1 MRKTRFRPV
10 RRSLSRVGLLLT
22 VIGLGWALGLGTVSP
37 AAAEPPFGLPFA
49 MPAGASTWFVTQ
61 LYGNTVW
68 AYRNREDLYSAGQ
81 GLHFGIDFAARCGTP
96 VVAIGD
102 GVVVA
107 VDGPYGAAPHNV
119 VIEHANGYRSLY
131 GHLGQRSSLQVGQR
145 VRRGDQVG
153 VVGDPASPSC
163 DRAPHLHLEIRDRTM
178 SRAFNPVP
186 LIDADW
192 RRITLGF
199 GTDGSQFA
207 LPYEAPLQW
216 RTPWDQ
222 PEVRF
227 GGPALNSW
235 RDAWPPR

>member
-1 MRKTRFRPV
+1 MPGARRRGAHLFALAALLWATAAGTLAPGGVTVAEAPFRV
-10 RRSLSRVGLLLT
+10 
-22 VIGLGWALGLGTVSP
+22 
-37 AAAEPPFGLPFA
+37 PFA
-49 MPAGASTWFVTQ
+49 TEPGISTWFVTQ
-61 LYGNTVW
+61 FYGNTVW
-68 AYRNREDLYSAGQ
+68 AYRNREDLYAAGQ

-96 VVAIGD
+96 VVAVAD

-107 VDGPYGAAPHNV
+107 VDGPYGSAPHNV
-119 VIEHANGYRSLY
+119 VIEHANGLRSLY
-131 GHLGQRSSLQVGQR
+131 GHLGERSTLRVGQR
-145 VRRGDQVG
+145 VRQGEVVG

-178 SRAFNPVP
+178 TRAYNPVP

-192 RRITLGF
+192 RRLTLGL
-199 GTDGSQFA
+199 GTDGTQFV
-207 LPYEAPLQW
+207 LPYEDPLNW

-227 GGPALNSW
+227 GGPPLNAW